1 MSFFDRIA
9 SPHRNSPGLPFHKP
23 PIRSPSEYQLNELDP
38 RPDDVLSADGDLPR
52 AWLADYEE
60 SATSRGQSPSTWR
73 DKGSPAQSYSKMK
86 PRAMFAG
93 PPPPI
98 TASMMLSRDSAR
110 ANSVGPSGR
119 SKHTPHSLLG
129 GSPTEANSVLFDHR
143 REAGAHNTDSIW
155 RGLRR
160 QEKALEQDVQ
170 RLLDQQAA
178 ALAAGSGNENDASS
192 TGSSTPT
199 GTFYSTKSSKSRM
212 TSSLYV
218 PPRATR
224 DGNVVPIRQPT
235 NDKPPGLKS
244 TRDDLRKLIASM
256 TKLKRDENAH
266 IVDAMAQREDALNYL
281 DGLGTR
287 NSDIQAELHDL
298 EENGDE
304 PLAKEL
310 RELGTQHGALSEEIR
325 QLEERLAAMR
335 FQCRTLEERMDDI
348 KNKREAGLSGYH
360 GALRDVTNEV
370 KAFVQ
375 HPPIQPLDPDLLNHG
390 GEVEGDPAASGGVE
404 FMRLIPERRT
414 LEMAKSWWE
423 AEMSV
428 LERCKERIDT
438 DRLALEEGGQVWDKV
453 TQLVSTF
460 EADLRQAMQNGAA
473 SPSDSTSKG
482 KEKVPSLEETI
493 SSQLS
498 RMKQV
503 IDELESYM
511 RLAEEKHWNLLIC
524 AIGAE
529 LEAFKEGANVF
540 EGLVNPPEE
549 HPASAQD
556 EPSEDEPSEAKP
568 EPEGRPTQQSSH
580 SADEESDNE
589 VPPDLLG
596 GEQDRDDEH
605 AHAANTDGAPLRRYD
620 SENEVPPEFLAEH
633 A

>member
-1 MSFFDRIA
+1 MTFFDRIT
-9 SPHRNSPGLPFHKP
+9 SPHRKSPGLPLHKS

-38 RPDDVLSADGDLPR
+38 RPDDALSADGDLPR
-52 AWLADYEE
+52 AWLADYDEP
-60 SATSRGQSPSTWR
+60 ATSRGLSPNTWR

-86 PRAMFAG
+86 PRPMFAG

-98 TASMMLSRDSAR
+98 TASMMLTKDSIR

-119 SKHTPHSLLG
+119 SKHTPYSLLG

-178 ALAAGSGNENDASS
+178 ALAAGTGNENDASS

-224 DGNVVPIRQPT
+224 DGNVVPIRQPA

-244 TRDDLRKLIASM
+244 TREDLRKLIASM

-266 IVDAMAQREDALNYL
+266 IEDAMAQREDALGYL
-281 DGLGTR
+281 DRLGTR
-287 NSDIQAELHDL
+287 KADIQAELHDL

-310 RELGTQHGALSEEIR
+310 RELDTQHGALSEEIQ
-325 QLEERLAAMR
+325 QLEQKLAAMR

-360 GALRDVTNEV
+360 GALRDVTSEV
-370 KAFVQ
+370 KTFVQ
-375 HPPIQPLDPDLLNHG
+375 NPPIQPLDPDLLNHG
-390 GEVEGDPAASGGVE
+390 GEVEGDPAASGGIE

-414 LEMAKSWWE
+414 LEMAKAWWE
-423 AEMSV
+423 AEMAV
-428 LERCKERIDT
+428 LEHCKERINE

-460 EADLRQAMQNGAA
+460 EADLRTAMQNGGTT
-473 SPSDSTSKG
+473 SPSGSSVKG
-482 KEKVPSLEETI
+482 KEKVPSQEEII
-493 SSQLS
+493 SAQLS
-498 RMKQV
+498 RMGQV
-503 IDELESYM
+503 IEELESYM
-511 RLAEEKHWNLLIC
+511 QLAEEKHWNLLIC

-529 LEAFKEGANVF
+529 LEAFKEAHNVF
-540 EGLVNPPEE
+540 ESLLHPPEE
-549 HPASAQD
+549 HSPSTQD
-556 EPSEDEPSEAKP
+556 APNDEEA
-568 EPEGRPTQQSSH
+568 EPEDRPTQQTSH

-589 VPPDLLG
+589 VPQTCSAASRTETTNMLL
-596 GEQDRDDEH
+596 
-605 AHAANTDGAPLRRYD
+605 LRIPRARRCIG
-620 SENEVPPEFLAEH
+620 VCTAK
-633 A
+633 